1 MGGSASVA
9 IGRYLLG
16 AVALAVICASLGLSA
31 VAIRRRVLADWTGAP
46 ARLAESVIGLTILI
60 GVLELLGTVGL
71 FAFAPIVIACVLVGL
86 ASLRSASV
94 GCGAA
99 GPKGEA
105 GMPSG
110 PSPRPPGRPVRTLL
124 KPGVATV
131 IALLGA
137 AVVIAE
143 WGALSIQSYDVGI
156 RGFDSLWYHLP
167 WAASFAQTGN
177 VASLRFTDVEYLTP
191 FYPATAEMLHGLGI
205 VLLGRD
211 TLSPGFNL
219 LWLALT
225 LLAAYCIGRP
235 RGVGAATLLGA
246 AVALATTMMDYSQ
259 AGAAAN
265 DVVAVFFLLA
275 AVALYLNG
283 ALVLA
288 AVAAGLAVGVKLT
301 VLAPVLA
308 LTVGVIA
315 IAPTGQRSK
324 TAGRWL
330 GPLILAGGFWYL
342 RNLIAVGNPL
352 PWTSLH
358 GVLPAPT
365 PALQQHTGFSVAHYL
380 TTSGFW
386 SHFVQP
392 ALAAGLG
399 RWWWAIV
406 ATAVLGPLLCL
417 LPHRGSGRDYV
428 HAEVSS
434 QTRMLGAVA
443 LFSLAAYLITPETAA
458 GPSGDPLGFAFNL
471 RYLAPAL
478 TLSLAV
484 APLAPPL
491 TRTPA
496 VRAAIVISLAALLA
510 ATVAQPRLWPDHT
523 LGAILIGAAAVV
535 LLALTRVRLALAAA
549 LLALLVA
556 LYPLQTHYLRNRYVY
571 HPNVSSLAH
580 VWAMF
585 RTIHDARVGVVG
597 TFGGFFAYPLAGL
610 DDSNRVQYVAD
621 RGAHGSF
628 TPIGTCAR
636 WRARVNAA
644 HLNYLITTPA
654 RDPWHPRVLSP
665 SPETGWTA
673 GDPAAQPIYR
683 EQALGQPI
691 VVYRIRGPLNPG
703 SCG

>member
-16 AVALAVICASLGLSA
+16 AAALALICASLGLA
-31 VAIRRRVLADWTGAP
+31 ALAIRRRVLADWTGPP
-46 ARLAESVIGLTILI
+46 ARLAEFVIGLALLI
-60 GVLELLGTVGL
+60 GILEVLGTVGL
-71 FAFAPIVIACVLVGL
+71 FAFAQIVIACLLVGL

-94 GCGAA
+94 GPGD
-99 GPKGEA
+99 PIRT
-105 GMPSG
+105 
-110 PSPRPPGRPVRTLL
+110 RP
-124 KPGVATV
+124 KPGPVIV

-137 AVVIAE
+137 ATVLAE

-156 RGFDSLWYHLP
+156 RGFDSLWYHLS

-211 TLSPGFNL
+211 TLSPGLNL
-219 LWLALT
+219 FWLGLT

-246 AVALATTMMDYSQ
+246 AVAMATTMMDYSQ

-275 AVALYLNG
+275 AVALYVNG
-283 ALVLA
+283 SLVVA

-315 IAPTGQRSK
+315 IAPRGRRFA

-330 GPLILAGGFWYL
+330 GPLILAGGYWYA
-342 RNLIAVGNPL
+342 RNLIVVGNPL
-352 PWTSLH
+352 PWSSL
-358 GVLPAPT
+358 GVLPT
-365 PALQQHTGFSVAHYL
+365 PAPPLQQHTGYSVAHYL

-386 SHFVQP
+386 SHFVEP

-399 RWWWAIV
+399 RWWWAML
-406 ATAVLGPLLCL
+406 AAAVIGPLLCL
-417 LPHRGSGRDYV
+417 LHRSLGRNPEIV
-428 HAEVSS
+428 GVSS

-443 LFSLAAYLITPETAA
+443 LVSLAAYLITPETAA
-458 GPSGDPLGFAFNL
+458 GPAGNPLGFAFNL

-478 TLSLAV
+478 TLCLVV

-491 TRTPA
+491 TSPRVRTA
-496 VRAAIVISLAALLA
+496 VVIGLAALMV
-510 ATVAQPRLWPDHT
+510 ATVAQPRLWPSHT
-523 LGAILIGAAAVV
+523 IGAIAIGAAALV
-535 LLALTRVRLALAAA
+535 LLAMTRARLALVAAA
-549 LLALLVA
+549 VA
-556 LYPLQTHYLRNRYVY
+556 VLIAGYPLQNHYLRGRYVY

-585 RTIHDARVGVVG
+585 RTIRDARVGVVG

-610 DDSNRVQYVAD
+610 DDSNRVQYIGD
-621 RGAHGSF
+621 RGPHGSF

-644 HLNYLITTPA
+644 HLDYLITTPA

-665 SPETGWTA
+665 SPETAWTA
-673 GDPAAQPIYR
+673 SDPAAQPVYR

-691 VVYRIRGPLNPG
+691 VMFRIRGTLNPG
-703 SCG
+703 TCG